1 MQLCITVVAGSSIN
15 WVAYV
20 YVKTYVM
27 QFVAVGNDAIEMNG
41 SFVLF
46 RLVVFIYRLER
57 VWIVIYVSC
66 FVLLVFHRQRR
77 RRPSR

>member
-1 MQLCITVVAGSSIN
+1 MKSPTAQCSCVLTVVAGSSIN

-20 YVKTYVM
+20 YVKIYVM

-46 RLVVFIYRLER
+46 RLVFFL
-57 VWIVIYVSC
+57 
-66 FVLLVFHRQRR
+66 F
-77 RRPSR
+77 PD

>member
-20 YVKTYVM
+20 YVKIYVM